1 MDLGH
6 FIQVLERQV
15 ELLQLQGQAIAI
27 IIIIYILEITMEKFK
42 IFNKILILL
51 LIMNLYVYVP
61 IKDNFA
67 YSQPIKAN
75 QVFFDGL
82 KGEEIW

>member
-1 MDLGH
+1 MGSSYLKDLDLGH

-42 IFNKILILL
+42 IFNKILIFITNYESLCL
-51 LIMNLYVYVP
+51 CP
-61 IKDNFA
+61 D
-67 YSQPIKAN
+67 
-75 QVFFDGL
+75 
-82 KGEEIW
+82 